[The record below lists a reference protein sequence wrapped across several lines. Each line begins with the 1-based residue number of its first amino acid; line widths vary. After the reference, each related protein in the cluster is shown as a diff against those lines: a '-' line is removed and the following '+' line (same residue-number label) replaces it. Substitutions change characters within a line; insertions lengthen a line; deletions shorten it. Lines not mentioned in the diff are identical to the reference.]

1 MTEAAP
7 GLRDERSALGRWLP
21 WLAIAALYAWI
32 RIPLLDV
39 PLDRDEGAFGL
50 IGRAILDGQ
59 VPYRDL
65 CDHKPPG
72 VFYLYALALSVFPA
86 TALGIHLFLH
96 LWNFATLLLVASVA
110 RALSG
115 RRAGLYAAFVYALA
129 SAAPSVQGPSA
140 STELLLLLPLV
151 ASLRLVLA
159 ARAAEGRRRL
169 FLLLGAGASGAAA
182 CWIKQP
188 AALPLLCVPLL
199 LAGPPGAGRVKPA
212 LLGFA
217 WWIAGGVGLSA
228 LVCAGFALAG
238 NFGEFFY
245 WSFTHNIAYGA
256 GGWSIAGPRLLLVGK
271 QLLYDHGFVLALTL
285 FGLAWSVH
293 KGFRYAG
300 LLAALLALS
309 ALGTAQSGY
318 FYAHYFAILC
328 PALALGAGYA
338 IDKLQAHAAGGSR
351 LRERAFAVWV
361 LGMSALLPAYWSP
374 WYYWR
379 PDPVVVSLTL
389 LGPQGFEAAPMAAG
403 YLREHMAEDE
413 WMFIYGSEPQLPLLA
428 QRRNAN
434 PYVNSYPLTSAMARE
449 REFQERTWARIEE
462 TKPKYLIF
470 VRTSY
475 SMLRK
480 QGMDPWLD
488 ERLAGLQQKVY
499 KLETTLYF
507 APGKGMTLG
516 IPQRGGFGPRQGPAV
531 LYEFWVRK
539 ADGG

>member
-1 MTEAAP
+1 MSEAAQ
-7 GLRDERSALGRWLP
+7 GLRDERSAVGRWLP

-50 IGRAILDGQ
+50 IGRSILEGQ
-59 VPYRDL
+59 LPYRDL

-72 VFYLYALALSVFPA
+72 VFYLYALALSIFPA
-86 TALGIHLFLH
+86 TPRGIHIFPH
-96 LWNFATLLLVASVA
+96 LWNFVALLLVAAVA
-110 RALSG
+110 RVLSG

-129 SAAPSVQGPSA
+129 SATPSVQGPSA

-151 ASLRLVLA
+151 ASMRLVLA
-159 ARAAEGRRRL
+159 ARPADGRRRV
-169 FLLLGAGASGAAA
+169 LLLLAAGACGAAA

-199 LAGPPGAGRVKPA
+199 LAGPPGAARVKPA

-217 WWIAGGVGLSA
+217 WWILGGVGLSA
-228 LVCAGFALAG
+228 LVCAGFAIAG

-245 WSFTHNIAYGA
+245 WSFTHSIAYGA
-256 GGWSIAGPRLLLVGK
+256 AGWSIAGQRLILVGR
-271 QLLYDHGFVLALTL
+271 QLLYDHGFILALTL
-285 FGLAWSVH
+285 FGLAWSVR

-300 LLAALLALS
+300 TLS
-309 ALGTAQSGY
+309 ALLLLSALSTVQSGY

-338 IDKLQAHAAGGSR
+338 IDKLQEHAAGGSR
-351 LRERAFAVWV
+351 LRARTFAVWV
-361 LGMSALLPAYWSP
+361 VGMAALLPAYWSP

-379 PDPVVVSLTL
+379 PNPVHISLNL
-389 LGPQGFEAAPMAAG
+389 LGAQGFEGSAMAAD

-413 WMFIYGSEPQLPLLA
+413 WMFIYGSEPQIPLLA

-434 PYVNSYPLTSAMARE
+434 PYVNAYPLTGAIQRE
-449 REFQERTWARIEE
+449 REFQERVWAQIEE
-462 TKPKYLIF
+462 TRPKYLVF
-470 VRTSY
+470 VHTSY
-475 SMLRK
+475 SMIRK
-480 QGMDPWLD
+480 QGMDTWL
-488 ERLAGLQQKVY
+488 EARLADLQQNAY
-499 KLETTLYF
+499 TLETTLYF
-507 APGKGMTLG
+507 VPAQGMTMG
-516 IPQRGGFGPRQGPAV
+516 IPPRKGFGPGQGSAV

-539 ADGG
+539 TTGK